1 MNGLKTTAAAL
12 VALTGLMAGADT
24 AATADFTT
32 SPGKM
37 RPLLHSS
44 SWATRTHPRGLMNDD
59 ESIRSLK
66 QTAFRTH
73 DAPLVNNGQNIVD
86 THEIFPLMHLDAKDP
101 KNYVFKPT
109 DHYLEVNFAL
119 GLKCMY
125 RMGSSIEHTGD
136 WGYNTLNP
144 ADHEKYAEV
153 LAGIVRHYTKGW
165 ADGYEWGDRFLGW
178 ELFNE
183 PDVAACWR
191 GTKDELIN
199 LFVTCLKRLK
209 SEFPEARVG
218 GPAFGWLNEEYMRDV
233 LRACKKA
240 GVAPDFIA
248 WHRYA
253 DSPRDV
259 LSTPAKARKLC
270 DEEGFPKCELVLD
283 EWHYLLNGS
292 WNGIQGATSPDM
304 VQRAQE
310 GVTGIKN
317 IDSAVFT
324 IQVEQGFHDTPLTE
338 SYYYGAGFNG
348 NWGYVDNYR
357 RYAKVYYAMR
367 MMGEMNEACSDRAT
381 CTVANARYSAF
392 GAWAKDRKSARLVVS
407 DFRGTEQMLDVA
419 VKGLDKAKRVTVK
432 VLDDTR
438 DFIPT
443 KDFDWHAGKLTLVKA
458 DRRSVAFL
466 VTFEL

>member
-1 MNGLKTTAAAL
+1 
-12 VALTGLMAGADT
+12 
-24 AATADFTT
+24 
-32 SPGKM
+32 
-37 RPLLHSS
+37 
-44 SWATRTHPRGLMNDD
+44 
-59 ESIRSLK
+59 
-66 QTAFRTH
+66 
-73 DAPLVNNGQNIVD
+73 
-86 THEIFPLMHLDAKDP
+86 
-101 KNYVFKPT
+101 
-109 DHYLEVNFAL
+109 
-119 GLKCMY
+119 
-125 RMGSSIEHTGD
+125 MGSSIEHTGN

-144 ADHEKYAEV
+144 KDHAKYAEV

-165 ADGYEWGDRFLGW
+165 ADGYAWGDRFLGW

-183 PDVAACWR
+183 PDITPCWR
-191 GTKDELIN
+191 GTKPQFID
-199 LFVTCLKRLK
+199 LFVTCLKRIK

-218 GPAFGWLNEEYMRDV
+218 GPAFGWLNEGYMRDV

-253 DSPRDV
+253 DTPAEV
-259 LSTPAKARKLC
+259 LSTPARARRIC

-338 SYYYGAGFNG
+338 SYYYGSGFTG

-357 RYAKVYYAMR
+357 RFAKVYYAMR
-367 MMGEMNEACSDRAT
+367 MMGEMTAACEDRAT
-381 CTVANARYSAF
+381 CTVANERYSAF
-392 GAWAKDRKSARLVVS
+392 GAWAKDRRSAQLTVT
-407 DFRGTEQMLDVA
+407 DYRGTEKTLEVA
-419 VKGLDKAKRVTVK
+419 VKGLEKAKRVSVK

-443 KDFDWHAGKLTLVKA
+443 KDFDWHDGKLTLVKQ
-458 DRRSVAFL
+458 DRRSAAFL